1 MTFEEE
7 LRYKFSIRM
16 EAKKNTKQFKTKK
29 EQEEALLV
37 LLEKMGIK
45 EELGKQD

>member
-29 EQEEALLV
+29 EQEEALSA

-45 EELGKQD
+45 DELGKQD